1 MLSFYEYLTID
12 NYLPCSTDPVHSS
25 GDYSRMLGRG
35 LEVVAGCYVSM
46 NILP

>member
-25 GDYSRMLGRG
+25 GDYSRMLKRC
-35 LEVVAGCYVSM
+35 LKDVAGC
-46 NILP
+46 